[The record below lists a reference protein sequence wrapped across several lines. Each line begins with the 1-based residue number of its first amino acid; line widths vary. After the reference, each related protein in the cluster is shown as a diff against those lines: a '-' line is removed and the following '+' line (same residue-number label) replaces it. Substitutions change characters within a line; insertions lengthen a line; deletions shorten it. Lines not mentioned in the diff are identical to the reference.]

1 MVDRLS
7 LAIVAILAMTLALTR
22 AAAAAPRGGATD
34 VDAAEQ
40 LYAKLEYEKAL
51 DAAEQ
56 ILKQHGLTHD
66 VLVRA
71 TRLVGV
77 SSAILGKN
85 EVARQ
90 AFFQLLVYE
99 PDIELDT
106 SYGPKATAA
115 FQDAREKVR
124 ALPTRPG
131 LEVSPSVRTSGG
143 QLKVTTH
150 DPTHIAKKGLVGLR
164 WTASGEYTI
173 SPLALGDATVAVPPA
188 PAGRTRLDF
197 YVAIVDDRD
206 DAVYEAGSARVP
218 KSAFAEPDAP
228 PVRPEREEQKSS
240 FVGGP
245 LFWVIAGTVLAGGGT
260 ALFFVLRAED
270 KSPTSAILS
279 PVIRCGN
286 DLCK

>member
-1 MVDRLS
+1 MVGRLS
-7 LAIVAILAMTLALTR
+7 LAILATVLALT
-22 AAAAAPRGGATD
+22 AGAAAAPRGGPAD
-34 VDAAEQ
+34 IDAAEQ

-51 DAAEQ
+51 DAAVQ
-56 ILKQHGLTHD
+56 ILKQRGLSHE

-77 SSAILGKN
+77 TTALLGKG
-85 EVARQ
+85 EIARE

-115 FQDAREKVR
+115 LQDAREKLR

-131 LEVSPSVRTSGG
+131 LEVSTTVRAAGG

-150 DPTHIAKKGLVGLR
+150 DPTHIAKKGLVGMR
-164 WTASGEYTI
+164 WTAAGDYTV
-173 SPLALGDATVAVPPA
+173 SPVALGAATVSVPTA
-188 PAGRTRLDF
+188 PPGRTRLDF
-197 YVAIVDDRD
+197 FVAVFDDRD
-206 DAVYEAGSARVP
+206 NTVFEAGSPRVP
-218 KSAFAEPDAP
+218 KSAFVEPAAP
-228 PVRPEREEQKSS
+228 PAPVERQEQQKSS

-245 LFWVIAGTVLAGGGT
+245 LFWVITGVVVAGGGT
-260 ALFFVLRAED
+260 ALFFALRPED

-279 PVIRCGN
+279 PAIRCGN